1 MVTPVT
7 LAHLSDIHF
16 GRDVDLEQVAVLER
30 LIADLRPD
38 AVVLAGDLT
47 QRARHGELQRAL
59 VFAQTLE
66 KIAPVLVIPGNHDVE
81 WWRSPFGLLGRD
93 RRYRK
98 YRMYFGDD
106 LSPRLELPGVVI
118 GSALTSHGLSFG
130 SMTWNPNDLCV
141 KGHLPRS
148 EAELLTRYFQAAP
161 PQAARVVVMHHNVLR
176 GAISRR
182 MGLARWKAAQQMLR
196 KTGADLILCGHDHQ
210 EAIGQID
217 GVVVVSTSSA
227 HTRAGAHR
235 VRGGRPSA
243 FNLVTID
250 GTSIAVQHLRWDAEN
265 RHFIPSDHA
274 RFGRHRTA

>member
-7 LAHLSDIHF
+7 IAQLSDIHF
-16 GRDVDLEQVAVLER
+16 GRDVDLEQVAVLEQ
-30 LIADLRPD
+30 LIADVRPD
-38 AVVLAGDLT
+38 AVILAGDLT

-59 VFAQTLE
+59 VFAETLQ
-66 KIAPVLVIPGNHDVE
+66 KIAPVLAIPGNHDVE

-130 SMTWNPNDLCV
+130 SMTWNPNDLVV

-148 EAELLTRYFQAAP
+148 EAARLTRYFQSVP
-161 PQAARVVVMHHNVLR
+161 PESARVVVMHHNVLR

-182 MGLARWKAAQQMLR
+182 MGLARWKSAQRWLR
-196 KTGADLILCGHDHQ
+196 RTGADLVLCGHDHQ
-210 EAIGQID
+210 EGVGQID
-217 GVVVVSTSSA
+217 DVVVVATASG
-227 HTRAGAHR
+227 H
-235 VRGGRPSA
+235 VRGRIRGNRPAA

-250 GTSIAVQHLRWDAEN
+250 ATSIAVQHLRWDAAS
-265 RHFIPSDHA
+265 RHFVPSDHA
-274 RFGRHRTA
+274 RFRRVRVAS

>member
-1 MVTPVT
+1 VVTAVT
-7 LAHLSDIHF
+7 LAQLSDIHF

-30 LIADLRPD
+30 LIAHLRPD
-38 AVVLAGDLT
+38 AVILAGDLT

-59 VFAQTLE
+59 AFAESLLDT
-66 KIAPVLVIPGNHDVE
+66 APVLVIPGNHDVE

-98 YRMYFGDD
+98 YRMYFGND

-130 SMTWNPNDLCV
+130 SMTWNPNDMCV

-148 EAELLTRYFQAAP
+148 ETARLTRYFQSAP
-161 PQAARVVVMHHNVLR
+161 PEYARVVVMHHNVLR

-182 MGLARWKAAQQMLR
+182 MGLARWKSAQRMLR
-196 KTGADLILCGHDHQ
+196 KTGADLVLCGHDHQ
-210 EAIGQID
+210 EGSGQID
-217 GVVVVSTSSA
+217 EVVVVATSSA
-227 HTRAGAHR
+227 HTRASAHR

-250 GTSIAVQHLRWDAEN
+250 ATSIAIQHLRWDAAN
-265 RHFIPSDHA
+265 RDFVPGDHA
-274 RFGRHRTA
+274 RFGRHRSV

>member
-7 LAHLSDIHF
+7 LAQLSDIHF

-30 LIADLRPD
+30 FIAEARPD
-38 AVVLAGDLT
+38 AVILAGDLT

-59 VFAQTLE
+59 VFAETLQRS
-66 KIAPVLVIPGNHDVE
+66 APVLVIPGNHDVE

-118 GSALTSHGLSFG
+118 GSALTSHGLSFA
-130 SMTWNPNDLCV
+130 SMTWNPNDLVV

-148 EAELLTRYFQAAP
+148 EAERLTRYFQSAP
-161 PQAARVVVMHHNVLR
+161 PEAVRVVVMHHNVLR

-182 MGLARWKAAQQMLR
+182 MGLARWKSAHRRLR
-196 KTGADLILCGHDHQ
+196 RTGADLVLCGHDHQ
-210 EAIGQID
+210 EGSGQID
-217 GVVVVSTSSA
+217 DVVVVATSSG
-227 HTRAGAHR
+227 HVKGRIRGHR
-235 VRGGRPSA
+235 PAA

-250 GTSIAVQHLRWDAEN
+250 ETSIAVQHLRWDAAN
-265 RHFIPSDHA
+265 RHFVSSDHA
-274 RFGRHRTA
+274 RFGRVRTA

>member
-1 MVTPVT
+1 MTPVT

-66 KIAPVLVIPGNHDVE
+66 KTAPVLVIPGNHDVE

-93 RRYRK
+93 PRYRK

-118 GSALTSHGLSFG
+118 GSALTSHGLSLA
-130 SMTWNPNDLCV
+130 SMTWNLNDLVV
-141 KGHLPRS
+141 KGHLPKS
-148 EAELLTRYFQAAP
+148 EAGRLTRYFHTAP

-182 MGLARWKAAQQMLR
+182 MGLARWKSAQRMLR
-196 KTGADLILCGHDHQ
+196 QTGADLVLCGHDHQ
-210 EAIGQID
+210 EGTGQLD
-217 GVVVVSTSSA
+217 GVVVVATSSG
-227 HTRAGAHR
+227 HVKGRIRGHR
-235 VRGGRPSA
+235 PAA
-243 FNLVTID
+243 FNLIGID
-250 GTSIAVQHLRWDAEN
+250 DTSIAIQHLRWDAGN
-265 RHFIPSDHA
+265 RHFVPSDHA
-274 RFGRHRTA
+274 RFGRHRSA